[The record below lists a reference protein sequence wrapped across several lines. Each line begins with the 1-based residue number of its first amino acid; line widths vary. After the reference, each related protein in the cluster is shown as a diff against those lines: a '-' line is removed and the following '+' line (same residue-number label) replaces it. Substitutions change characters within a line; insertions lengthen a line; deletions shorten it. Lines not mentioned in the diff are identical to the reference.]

1 MTLTDEQINFF
12 HRFFSFIFDD
22 CGDCLYIADCD
33 TKKTDLIVS
42 SDGDI
47 IDYSEIKSGEFE
59 GIKWDGFFGAS
70 KAVFSFDNFDFVIKI
85 PYNGC
90 FTFSEEDD
98 EINYID
104 MPNHIIIEEEI
115 YEDASNIMKSI
126 LLKNEFAFIY
136 KNLEVYIQKKIFET
150 EDEKYNTVKGREHF
164 FSYSKKIQDGVKEA
178 RNLSKGYYL
187 PCDNFLAAIADQHL
201 NEFISIIKEMDFN
214 DMHNGNYGYLDDGT
228 AVIFDYAGYC
238 ESAWI

>member
-1 MTLTDEQINFF
+1 MILTDEQINFF
-12 HRFFSFIFDD
+12 NRFLSFIFDD

-33 TKKTDLIVS
+33 TYKTDLIVS
-42 SDGDI
+42 SEGDI
-47 IDYSEIKSGEFE
+47 VDYSEIESGQFE
-59 GIKWDGFFGAS
+59 GVKWDGFFGSS
-70 KAVFSFDNFDFVIKI
+70 KAVFSFDGFDFVIKI
-85 PYNGC
+85 PYNGS
-90 FTFSEEDD
+90 FTFSEDDD

-150 EDEKYNTVKGREHF
+150 ENEKYDVIRGKKHF
-164 FSYSKKIQDGVKEA
+164 FSYSKKIQDEVKEA
-178 RNLSKGYYL
+178 RDLCDGYYL
-187 PCDNFLAAIADQHL
+187 PCDNFLAAIADQHP
-201 NEFISIIKEMDFN
+201 NEFISIIKEMNFD
-214 DMHNGNYGYLDDGT
+214 DMHNENYGYLSDGT